1 MGNAPVTLPQDE
13 DQVDTRQRKL
23 HEVRRKYQLEQ
34 HKFGLSAVQQRLVN
48 IGNLPPMVSDI

>member
-1 MGNAPVTLPQDE
+1 MGNTPVTLPQDDE
-13 DQVDTRQRKL
+13 QVDTRQRKL
-23 HEVRRKYQLEQ
+23 HEARRKYELEQ